1 MKPRRPDPQRALPGM
16 AAAPRPKDATPVTLP
31 LEPVGEGTADAWLLR
46 PAGARGAA
54 PKWAPRSLVT
64 RGEGPEA
71 GLFTM
76 PKWVAVERG
85 WAK

>member
-1 MKPRRPDPQRALPGM
+1 MTRRRPDPQRTLPGM
-16 AAAPRPKDATPVTLP
+16 AAAPRPRDATPVTLP
-31 LEPVGEGTADAWLLR
+31 MEAVGEGTPLAWLLK
-46 PAGARGAA
+46 PAGSKAA
-54 PKWAPRSLVT
+54 PKWAPRSEVT